1 MARKYPTKVLE
12 NKIFIIYL
20 WEEVELWV
28 QHLRQSCSES
38 FLVTFSVSS
47 SEIAL
52 RKGQFCPRRFPPRTF
67 WQQVCNA
74 FLLNVLFLELVAQ
87 SNCYDFTDRFGITL
101 YISYSLFNETFLSDL
116 TGLGTINRLAFVR
129 FRILSYHLK
138 CIYWKRQN
146 EILSWFEEYFT
157 SHFYLWSAK
166 NNQVSKTRQVTPNTA
181 LDVKVT
187 RAVTNWRR
195 TLTTTPQP
203 AGTTGDPRHTRVTSG
218 ARPQPCS
225 DPRERLEGDWARVIW
240 DFSGCPS
247 TVVG

>member
-67 WQQVCNA
+67 WQLVCNA

-138 CIYWKRQN
+138 CIYWKRGKYVR
-146 EILSWFEEYFT
+146 EYFT
-157 SHFYLWSAK
+157 CHFWKRLAK
-166 NNQVSKTRQVTPNTA
+166 INQVSQTGRVTPNFT
-181 LDVKVT
+181 LQEKVT

-195 TLTTTPQP
+195 TLTTTSQAPE
-203 AGTTGDPRHTRVTSG
+203 TTGDPADRLMTSG
-218 ARPQPCS
+218 ARPQLVS
-225 DPRERLEGDWARVIW
+225 DQGLRLKWHWGRVIS
-240 DFSGCPS
+240 DFSDCPS